1 MFELIQN
8 GPVVSWFD
16 VHIPSFGEKNKFR
29 FLAGGVYYQPEVCDS
44 YEEENVPLEC
54 VGENGSRYKCVKELD
69 CKNRLPKHCDRF
81 NPEAAAQRPV
91 NNHAVTI
98 VGYGT
103 DRFYEEWAIV
113 EWEHTGCNHLL

>member
-1 MFELIQN
+1 MLDLEYEYESNEDKMFELIQN

-44 YEEENVPLEC
+44 YEQEIVPQEC

-69 CKNRLPKHCDRF
+69 CKNRLPKHCDR
-81 NPEAAAQRPV
+81 
-91 NNHAVTI
+91 
-98 VGYGT
+98 
-103 DRFYEEWAIV
+103 
-113 EWEHTGCNHLL
+113 